1 MEIKIYSKWLT
12 TVSAFLIL
20 SIEIFSQAPPVTS
33 IGTVSLA
40 AGTYSVP
47 VLVTGFNNVGNI
59 SLSLNYNPAE
69 LVFTGVTLNS
79 GLSQAPGF
87 ITPTTDQSGLFRFS
101 YVSATAV
108 ILAPPGSTL
117 LTLTFTAKPGVQS
130 VHSLLTWSSLQGAC
144 DITPPSPGSFNPKIT
159 VANMAT
165 YFLDGFVDIGPFGK
179 TLNLTGYLEGLYS
192 SGGLMN
198 KARGNTGDQFPG
210 TTADLIT
217 IELHSATAGQYS
229 TILYTAL
236 NVNLS
241 TTGLASATIPSNL
254 AGSYYVTVKHRN
266 SIETVS
272 AIALSFAGSVI
283 SHNFTTSAAM
293 AFGGRL
299 KNIGSIYAIY
309 AGDVNQDD
317 LIDISDMIIVDNLS
331 AVATTGYLPS
341 DVNGDALIDITDMI
355 IIDNNSRLAIGAST
369 PN

>member
-20 SIEIFSQAPPVTS
+20 SVEMFSQAPPVTS
-33 IGTVSLA
+33 IGTASLA

-59 SLSLNYNPAE
+59 SLSLNFNPAE
-69 LVFTGVTLNS
+69 LVYTGVTLNG
-79 GLSQAPGF
+79 GLNPPTF
-87 ITPTTDQSGLFRFS
+87 ITPVTDQSGLFRFS
-101 YVSATAV
+101 YVSSTAV
-108 ILAPPGSTL
+108 ILTSPGSTL
-117 LTLTFTAKPGVQS
+117 LTLTFTAKPGVQD
-130 VHSLLTWSSLQGAC
+130 VRSLLTWSNLQGAC

-159 VANMAT
+159 VDNMAN
-165 YFLDGFVDIGPFGK
+165 YFLDGFVDIGLPGK
-179 TLNLTGYLEGLYS
+179 TLNLTMYLEGLYS

-198 KARGNTGDQFPG
+198 KARGSSGDQFPG
-210 TTADLIT
+210 TTADLIA
-217 IELHSATAGQYS
+217 IELHSSTAGQYS
-229 TILYTAL
+229 TILYTAS

-241 TTGLASATIPSNL
+241 TTGLASVTIPSNL
-254 AGSYYVTVKHRN
+254 SGSYYVTVKHRN

-272 AIALSFAGSVI
+272 ATALSFAGSVI

-293 AFGGRL
+293 AFGDRL

-331 AVATTGYLPS
+331 AVATTGYLPA